1 MFDIGWTELLVIAVV
16 AIIIVGPKDLPAMLR
31 TLGRY
36 AGKLKRT
43 AGEFR
48 EQFDDALRDSELDEL
63 RSTVSEMGDLNPVNQ
78 IRDSVTES
86 LEPLKDAASDITS
99 GIEDIGSS
107 GSGGG
112 EAAKATDASASSPET
127 KEAPKPSRGKKA
139 QAKAA
144 PRKKAAK
151 KPAAGKK
158 PADAGAAKSEG

>member
-1 MFDIGWTELLVIAVV
+1 MFDIGWTELLIIAVV
-16 AIIIVGPKDLPAMLR
+16 AIIVVGPKDLPGMLR
-31 TLGRY
+31 TLGQY

-48 EQFDDALRDSELDEL
+48 EQFDDALRDSELEGL
-63 RSTVSEMGDLNPVNQ
+63 RSELSEMGDMNPVNQ

-86 LEPLKDAASDITS
+86 LDPLKDFTS
-99 GIEDIGSS
+99 SIDDIG

-112 EAAKATDASASSPET
+112 TPAKEAEASPKSSET
-127 KEAPKPSRGKKA
+127 EEAPKPAKAKKA
-139 QAKAA
+139 AGKAT

-158 PADAGAAKSEG
+158 TADTDATQSEG